1 MQYGLGIQIL
11 IELKDCNVEKLN
23 DIEFIRETMEEA
35 ARRTG
40 STIITSS
47 FRYFDPH
54 GISGLVMIAES
65 HLSIHTWPEYGYAA
79 ADIFTCGTRVD
90 PRKAVDFLG
99 EKLEARS
106 YISQEIKRGILEGE

>member
-1 MQYGLGIQIL
+1 MNYGLGIQIL
-11 IELKDCNVEKLN
+11 IELKDCNLKKLN
-23 DIEFIRETMEEA
+23 DIDFIRETMEEA

-65 HLSIHTWPEYGYAA
+65 HLAIHTWPEYGYAA
-79 ADIFTCGTRVD
+79 ADIFTCGNRVF
-90 PRKAVDFLG
+90 PWKAVGFL
-99 EKLEARS
+99 EKALEAKS
-106 YISQEIKRGILEGE
+106 CTTQEIKRGILEEE

>member
-1 MQYGLGIQIL
+1 MQEGLGVQIL
-11 IELKDCNVEKLN
+11 IELKDCNLKKLN

-65 HLSIHTWPEYGYAA
+65 HLAIHTWPEYGYAA
-79 ADIFTCGTRVD
+79 ADIFTCGNRVF
-90 PRKAVDFLG
+90 PWKAVPFL
-99 EKLEARS
+99 EKELEAKS
-106 YISQEIKRGILEGE
+106 YTTQEIKRGMLEGE